1 MTESGSPDQYG
12 VVGHPVAHSWSPFIH
27 GMFAQATAQNL
38 VYRLF
43 DITPENYRRDTL
55 KLFAGG
61 VRGLNV
67 TLPHK
72 QAAADLVNELTPR
85 AMRAQ
90 AVNTIAF
97 FEDTT
102 LLGDNTDGVG
112 LTADLE
118 NNLRMDLADKRVLI
132 LGAGGAVRGVL
143 GPLLERELREVHIA
157 NRTLQKAQTLADEFA
172 DMGKISGCEFAD
184 LHGPAYDLIINATSA
199 GLSGEMP
206 PLPAG
211 IVSETT
217 LCYDMSYGRGDTP
230 FTRWAKSLHAARA
243 VKGWGM
249 LVEQAAASFELWR
262 GIRPN
267 TPPVLEAL
275 SQHS

>member
-1 MTESGSPDQYG
+1 MTDSGAPDQYG

-118 NNLRMDLADKRVLI
+118 NNLRMDLAGKRVLI

-184 LHGPAYDLIINATSA
+184 LRGPAYDLIINATSA

-206 PLPAG
+206 LLPAG
-211 IVSETT
+211 IVGETT

-230 FTRWAKSLHAARA
+230 FTRWAKSLHAAGA

-262 GIRPN
+262 GIRPS

>member
-1 MTESGSPDQYG
+1 MTESGAADQYG
-12 VVGHPVAHSWSPFIH
+12 LVGHPVAHSWSPFIH

-72 QAAADLVNELTPR
+72 QAAAELVNELTPR
-85 AMRAQ
+85 ALRAQ

-118 NNLRMDLADKRVLI
+118 NNLYLDLADKRVLI

-184 LHGPAYDLIINATSA
+184 LRGPAYDLIINATSA
-199 GLSGEMP
+199 GLLGEMP
-206 PLPAG
+206 LLPAG

-230 FTRWAKSLHAARA
+230 FTRWAKSLHAAQA

-262 GIRPN
+262 GIHPG
-267 TPPVLEAL
+267 TQPVLDAL